1 MNIIVVGCGK
11 IGTTIVDN
19 LIREGHNVVAVD
31 SNAEALNQVCT
42 VYDTMGVV
50 GSGTDCNTLSESGA
64 DKADLFVAATGS
76 DEFNMLSCY
85 LAKKMGA
92 KNTVARIR
100 NPEYN
105 DQSLGFL
112 RHNLDISLSINPE
125 RLMAFEA
132 FNILKF
138 PSAIKMET
146 FSHRS
151 YQMVE
156 FVLKENSEIC
166 GMSLIEMRKNFAY
179 KFLVCAVCRDNTV
192 YIPNGDFTLQAGDRI
207 GIISSPAELHKLFK
221 VLVPK
226 QKQVKNVIIAGA
238 NITSYYLAKMLTAS
252 GTNVKIIDRDKN
264 RCEEICNSVPKA
276 VVICGDPANE
286 DVLLEEGIENID
298 AFAAMTGI
306 DEENLLLSFAA
317 AKHNVS
323 KVLSKINREAFSSVA
338 EKLGLETVLSPK
350 RLAANVIVR
359 YARALENSI
368 ESSQVESLYKL
379 MDGKAELLEFIIK
392 SDNEATEIPLKEM
405 CLKENV
411 LVCGI
416 IRNRKPIVPSG
427 DDMLLSGDHVIVL
440 SSEEH
445 RMNDVT
451 DILKQR

>member
-11 IGTTIVDN
+11 IGATIIDS
-19 LIREGHNVVAVD
+19 LISEGHNVTAVD
-31 SNAEALNQVCT
+31 SNPAILSDTCT
-42 VYDTMGVV
+42 VYDAIGIC
-50 GSGTDCNTLSESGA
+50 GSGTDCNTLIDAGA

-125 RLMAFEA
+125 RLMAHEI

-138 PSAIKMET
+138 PSAIKIET

-151 YQMVE
+151 YEMVE
-156 FVLKENSEIC
+156 FVLKDSSPIC
-166 GMSLIEMRKNFAY
+166 DMSLIEMRKAY
-179 KFLVCAVCRDNTV
+179 DVKFLVCAVSRDDTV
-192 YIPNGDFTLQAGDRI
+192 YIPSGDFILKAGDRI

-221 VLVPK
+221 LLVPS
-226 QKQVKNVIIAGA
+226 QKQVRNIMLVGA
-238 NITSYYLAKMLTAS
+238 SRTTYYLAKMLTMA
-252 GTNVKIIDRDKN
+252 GNHTKIVDIDKT
-264 RCEEICNSVPKA
+264 RCEELCEAVPKA
-276 VVICGDPANE
+276 VVICGDPADE
-286 DVLLEEGIENID
+286 DVLLEEGIEDTD
-298 AFAAMTGI
+298 AFVALTGI
-306 DEENLLLSFAA
+306 DEENILLSFTAA
-317 AKHNVS
+317 NHNVS
-323 KVLSKINREAFSSVA
+323 KVISKVNREAFASVA
-338 EKLGLETVLSPK
+338 AKLGLDCMLSPK
-350 RLAANVIVR
+350 QLVANVIVR

-368 ESSQVESLYKL
+368 ESSQVETLYKL

-392 SDNEATEIPLKEM
+392 SDNEATGVPLKDLN
-405 CLKENV
+405 LKKNV

-427 DDMLLSGDHVIVL
+427 DDILLSGDHVIVL
-440 SSEEH
+440 SSGH

-451 DILKQR
+451 DILR